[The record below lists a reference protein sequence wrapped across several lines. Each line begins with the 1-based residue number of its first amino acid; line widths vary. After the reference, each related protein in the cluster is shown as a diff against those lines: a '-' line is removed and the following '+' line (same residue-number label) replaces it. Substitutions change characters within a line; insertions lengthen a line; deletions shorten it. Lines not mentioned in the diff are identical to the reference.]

1 MHEETIS
8 PVDAVSRADFPSD
21 IFNPGGGAV
30 NWLLSDNVRGWLE
43 ERCGETDCTLESE
56 NVVRYC
62 VDRSSKHHEKRH
74 SKRHEDS
81 FPRCVVSA
89 FDSFFPSSK
98 PATPLRDSSFE
109 IQREIKNTATLER
122 QTLTAARVCNGGLV
136 TLSNFK
142 RYHGGRG
149 EYYLHK
155 YCSSYEILVECLP
168 EWYRE
173 RVEER
178 ERFL

>member
-1 MHEETIS
+1 MYEETIS
-8 PVDAVSRADFPSD
+8 PVDAVSRADLPFD
-21 IFNPGGGAV
+21 IFNPGGRAV
-30 NWLLSDNVRGWLE
+30 NWLLSDNARRWLE

-56 NVVRYC
+56 NIVRYC
-62 VDRSSKHHEKRH
+62 VDRSSTVMKNVIRSVMEILRATG
-74 SKRHEDS
+74 
-81 FPRCVVSA
+81 FVPVVGA

-168 EWYRE
+168 E
-173 RVEER
+173 
-178 ERFL
+178 

>member
-1 MHEETIS
+1 MKQIARWNLKMLLGTASIE
-8 PVDAVSRADFPSD
+8 AVSITKNVIRSVMEILRATGFVP
-21 IFNPGGGAV
+21 
-30 NWLLSDNVRGWLE
+30 
-43 ERCGETDCTLESE
+43 
-56 NVVRYC
+56 VVG
-62 VDRSSKHHEKRH
+62 
-74 SKRHEDS
+74 
-81 FPRCVVSA
+81 A

-122 QTLTAARVCNGGLV
+122 QTLTAARVCNGELV

-168 EWYRE
+168 E
-173 RVEER
+173 
-178 ERFL
+178 